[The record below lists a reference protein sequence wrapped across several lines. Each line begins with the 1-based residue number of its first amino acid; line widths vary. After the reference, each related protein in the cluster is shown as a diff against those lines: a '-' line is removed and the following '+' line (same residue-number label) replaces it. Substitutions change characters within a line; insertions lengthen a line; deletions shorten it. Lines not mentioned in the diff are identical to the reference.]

1 MQSYRVQAQKGL
13 ATTGAYVDANG
24 RMVAEK
30 NQDTFVCNHCQK
42 IVFVKPKCDPA
53 DLGGL
58 CWGCNK
64 LICPACTNKQVCM
77 PWEKQMEIMEARDRL
92 YRAAH
97 CY

>member
-1 MQSYRVQAQKGL
+1 MQSYRVQAQKAVL
-13 ATTGAYVDANG
+13 TIYDVDDNKIEA
-24 RMVAEK
+24 K
-30 NQDTFVCNHCQK
+30 NIDCGVCNHCQK
-42 IVFVKPKCDPA
+42 VIFIKPMCDPA

-64 LICPACTNKQVCM
+64 LICPECTNKQVCM

-92 YRAAH
+92 YKAAQ

>member
-1 MQSYRVQAQKGL
+1 MSYRIQAQKAL
-13 ATTGAYVDANG
+13 LTIYDVDDNKIEA
-24 RMVAEK
+24 K
-30 NQDTFVCNHCQK
+30 NIDCAVCNHCQK
-42 IVFVKPKCDPA
+42 VMFIKPMCDPA

-64 LICPACTNKQVCM
+64 LICPDCTNKQVCT
-77 PWEKQMEIMEARDRL
+77 PWEKQMDIMEARDRL